1 MGASGHPGA
10 PSESINQKRKG
21 ADMATTSFRLVMTDD
36 DDEEISTWEFRADD
50 LKGTV
55 LGCGV
60 LGDEVLDEIAR
71 YFSREQK

>member
-1 MGASGHPGA
+1 
-10 PSESINQKRKG
+10 
-21 ADMATTSFRLVMTDD
+21 MATTSFRLVMTDD